1 MLNIQGKDR
10 KILKKRKRERKEK
23 KRLEAAV
30 KQQKESSGKRRIQI
44 NLNCNMVR
52 GKCPFYLTLSR
63 IPQARKGNDHEFV
76 SIREA
81 ASAPIIEA
89 SHQARVNRIVP
100 EETPPQGSTQ
110 TKIPSLTCLSGLN

>member
-52 GKCPFYLTLSR
+52 EFHKHAKVMTKSLS
-63 IPQARKGNDHEFV
+63 
-76 SIREA
+76 
-81 ASAPIIEA
+81 ASEKRPL
-89 SHQARVNRIVP
+89 
-100 EETPPQGSTQ
+100 PP
-110 TKIPSLTCLSGLN
+110 